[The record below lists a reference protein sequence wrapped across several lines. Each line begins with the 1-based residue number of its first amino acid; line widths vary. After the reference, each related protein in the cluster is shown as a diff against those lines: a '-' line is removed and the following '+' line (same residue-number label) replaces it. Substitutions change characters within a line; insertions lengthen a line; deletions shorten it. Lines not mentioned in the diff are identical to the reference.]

1 MSNATLP
8 DCRFLHRILL
18 ADAATSGAM
27 GLLLTVAAGPLSTW
41 LGLPA
46 VFLRGAGLVL
56 LPFAAAVVFVA
67 TRARMP
73 RPLVWAVV
81 AMNALWVLQ
90 SAILLA
96 SGTVEPSLL
105 GFVFVIAQALVVAA
119 FAELEVVGLR
129 RAAPAVA

>member
-8 DCRFLHRILL
+8 DSTFLRRILL
-18 ADAATSGAM
+18 ADAAASGAL
-27 GLLLTVAAGPLSTW
+27 GILLAVAAGPLSTW
-41 LGLPA
+41 LALPA
-46 VFLRGAGLVL
+46 GLLRGAGLAL

-67 TRARMP
+67 TRARIP
-73 RPLVWAVV
+73 RAPVWAVV

-96 SGTVEPSLL
+96 SGPVEPSFL
-105 GFVFVIAQALVVAA
+105 GFAFVVVQALVVAA

-129 RAAPAVA
+129 RAATALA